1 MREDLVRDFV
11 AVLGFSEDS
20 CPGPYDNFTD
30 NLLLC
35 ALLEI
40 KRLKDE
46 NVELR
51 QQKTENYGN
60 THALLE
66 SLKGGGMSAKVDS
79 RESDHWKR
87 YWKMYYEETVT
98 DLMAQKESFERAY
111 TDLYEKCKRIGV
123 VKSV

>member
-1 MREDLVRDFV
+1 MKEDLVRDL
-11 AVLGFSEDS
+11 ARVLGLSEDIGS
-20 CPGPYDNFTD
+20 GSYDNFTD
-30 NLLLC
+30 NVLLC
-35 ALLEI
+35 AVFEI

-46 NVELR
+46 NAELR
-51 QQKTENYGN
+51 HQKAENYGN

-87 YWKMYYEETVT
+87 YWKMYYEETVN

-111 TDLYEKCKRIGV
+111 TNLYEKCKQIGGC
-123 VKSV
+123 